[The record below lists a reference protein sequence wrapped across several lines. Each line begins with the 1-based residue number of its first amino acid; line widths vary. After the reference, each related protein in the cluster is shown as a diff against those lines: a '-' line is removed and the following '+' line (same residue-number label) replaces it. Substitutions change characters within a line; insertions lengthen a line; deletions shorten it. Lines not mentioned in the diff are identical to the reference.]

1 MKNQNNKKFSFKAFL
16 QARNTRRGAV
26 SVAITVLI
34 IVAVILLNVVV
45 NSLTT
50 RNSLYLDTTAD
61 KAYRLQSVTA
71 DYAASIKKDVDFYV
85 LATEQDF
92 EDAGDHYVQ
101 ANKLIR
107 QFCES
112 GDHITLHYTDII
124 TDPSFR
130 RDYPDI
136 DWSVPHP
143 CLVVCGK
150 NYRVIDADDMFD
162 YEQDSSGYQYP
173 TNQHVEQALA
183 SAVLAVTSD
192 NIPTVAVLTGQGEE
206 DASYFT
212 GLLTNNAYK
221 VETVDLTAGAIP
233 DEADF
238 LLIYAPAVDIDEEMY
253 TYLSSW
259 LTNNGSYGRHV
270 VYFPSDRSDAAE
282 YPNLNALL
290 ADYGMSVD
298 YGYVREDNTAN
309 IPSTLRTPLCARYFY
324 ADPQFTQR
332 LQNPGINVF
341 LYCTMPVTILDTALA
356 SPMLVSSETSF
367 FGQIKIEGDFEPNY
381 MSFNGA
387 ACGTRN
393 NGSTE
398 GGKSSH
404 VVVVGS
410 SWAVSET
417 FLTYNAFNNAAY
429 FVNIFNTLSSAENTK
444 VVIEG
449 KNIDSSELGA
459 TDTTLVNFVTAA
471 VRWIIP
477 AAVLIA
483 GLIVWLKRRHR

>member
-206 DASYFT
+206 DASYFL

-221 VETVDLTAGAIP
+221 VATVDLTAGAIP

-270 VYFPSDRSDAAE
+270 VYFPSDRYDTAE

-298 YGYVREDNTAN
+298 YGYVRDYANPLLGAKWHGGFADGTLWTTTAVDESYEIEAEFT
-309 IPSTLRTPLCARYFY
+309 IP
-324 ADPQFTQR
+324 
-332 LQNPGINVF
+332 
-341 LYCTMPVTILDTALA
+341 
-356 SPMLVSSETSF
+356 
-367 FGQIKIEGDFEPNY
+367 
-381 MSFNGA
+381 
-387 ACGTRN
+387 
-393 NGSTE
+393 E
-398 GGKSSH
+398 GGKA
-404 VVVVGS
+404 GL
-410 SWAVSET
+410 
-417 FLTYNAFNNAAY
+417 FLFYNEEARFGVAGDAADGAG
-429 FVNIFNTLSSAENTK
+429 T
-444 VVIEG
+444 
-449 KNIDSSELGA
+449 ID
-459 TDTTLVNFVTAA
+459 FA
-471 VRWIIP
+471 VRIQNEQNRASLWTKYGDGAWTPGVTKDVSGFHHNNYNGFFALRP
-477 AAVLIA
+477 AYLIA
-483 GLIVWLKRRHR
+483 GGAELKSFEYKPL